1 MPEYIER
8 EALIA
13 DIEKHH
19 CGPCKAEGNDYKGVA
34 CRACWVDDMILVID
48 AAPAISAVPVVHGWW
63 ELERAGKHKQ
73 IEYYSCSICGFDLP
87 YNPEYLP
94 EYCEH
99 CGAKMDGGDGHVPEP
114 PEVEQK

>member
-1 MPEYIER
+1 MR
-8 EALIA
+8 L
-13 DIEKHH
+13 
-19 CGPCKAEGNDYKGVA
+19 
-34 CRACWVDDMILVID
+34 ID
-48 AAPAISAVPVVHGWW
+48 ADYAIEQLKKANEEDGGCCTTSLDRIMDFLGALPTLSAVPVAHGRW

-73 IEYYSCSICGFDLP
+73 IEYYSCSICGFGLP